1 MITNELFKR
10 ITTSLILFFFI
21 YLCYLNNFFL
31 KFGLFIVFV
40 ISFYE
45 FINLLKKIK
54 NFVKN
59 KYSHLL
65 SGEPVLT
72 RSRHKS
78 ALKNCIRYMNNIDNQ
93 KSPELNAEE
102 LRLAVRSIEK
112 ITGKFEFEKLL
123 DIVFRDFC
131 IGK

>member
-1 MITNELFKR
+1 M
-10 ITTSLILFFFI
+10 
-21 YLCYLNNFFL
+21 
-31 KFGLFIVFV
+31 
-40 ISFYE
+40 
-45 FINLLKKIK
+45 
-54 NFVKN
+54 KN

-65 SGEPVLT
+65 SGEPVIT

-78 ALKNCIRYMNNIDNQ
+78 ALKNCIRYMKNIDNQ